1 MLFSCSLG
9 GMCGALVTSLFDV
22 VKTRSKS
29 DMFRL
34 KHAGVGA
41 LVGDSIVLPYGTL
54 SRLHISSGCVLIS
67 FPSYVILIYAL
78 RVTNKSI
85 RMGYHSERRVPTRS
99 RANLGRIP
107 SRSINFF
114 TYGNGKQIIAKQLN
128 KGQESSYVHLC
139 AVAIAGIV
147 TTGTATN
154 PVWVVKTR
162 LQLSASKGLA
172 VASTTSTT
180 SPGSYIGGSV
190 STIRQIARRGVF
202 AGFIRAL
209 AQAILAS
216 RRARS
221 TGCYMSAS
229 SV

>member
-1 MLFSCSLG
+1 MVPS
-9 GMCGALVTSLFDV
+9 VTSIFDV
-22 VKTRSKS
+22 VKTRLKS

-34 KHAGVGA
+34 RHAGVGA
-41 LVGDSIVLPYGTL
+41 IVGDSIVLPYGTL
-54 SRLHISSGCVLIS
+54 SRLQISSGCVLIS

-85 RMGYHSERRVPTRS
+85 RDIARGRSPRALVPI
-99 RANLGRIP
+99 LVGVIL

-139 AVAIAGIV
+139 AVAIEGIV

-180 SPGSYIGGSV
+180 SPGSYFGGSV
-190 STIRQIARRGVF
+190 STIRQIARRRVF
-202 AGFIRAL
+202 AGFIRAS